1 MAINPQDALGSIAQ
15 AWGLGTAPHDGLRT
29 RKPLVTIAR
38 DHGSGGDEVARGLA
52 AALDVECYDKE
63 LIDRI
68 AKAANADKRVVEAL
82 DETVKDQL
90 ELWLSSVL
98 SKRKYSASDYLRS
111 LIRTAVAIG
120 PLGGVVVGRAC
131 HIILKRFRVFRVRLV
146 GTPDVCGQ
154 RLADRQGGGDLKQLV
169 EQVKAINTQ
178 RARFVVENFKV
189 SLDDPTQ
196 FDITVNTDRY
206 QDLSKVVDV
215 LKTAYWDHKASE
227 RVGQPLDLAAG
238 F

>member
-15 AWGLGTAPHDGLRT
+15 AWGLGMAPHEGLRT

-38 DHGSGGDEVARGLA
+38 DRGSGGDEIARGLA

-98 SKRKYSASDYLRS
+98 SKRKYSSSDYLRS
-111 LIRTAVAIG
+111 LIRTAVGIA

-131 HIILKRFRVFRVRLV
+131 HLILKRFRIFRVRVV
-146 GTPDVCGQ
+146 GSPEVCAQ
-154 RLADRQGGGDLKQLV
+154 RLADREGGGDLKQLV
-169 EQVKAINTQ
+169 EQVKAVNAQ
-178 RARFVVENFKV
+178 RARFVVEHFKI
-189 SLDDPTQ
+189 SLDDASQ
-196 FDITVNTDRY
+196 FDIIVNTDRY
-206 QDLSKVVDV
+206 QDMSKVVDV
-215 LKTAYWDHKASE
+215 LKTAYWHHKASE
-227 RVGQPLDLAAG
+227 RVGKPVDLAAG